1 MGLFWIIIRLFLLNA
16 LFGVSLFFDEGIK
29 LMMIDKVDLVKRIL
43 LELHRSLKESED
55 EGKKNLVFKR
65 FDPFEF
71 VKTTTNAAN
80 SPKSVSQFQ
89 EEQKLT

>member
-1 MGLFWIIIRLFLLNA
+1 MDLFWIIIRLFLLNV
-16 LFGVSLFFDEGIK
+16 LSGVSLSYGEGIK
-29 LMMIDKVDLVKRIL
+29 LIMIDKVDLVKRIL
-43 LELHRSLKESED
+43 LELHRSLQECED

-80 SPKSVSQFQ
+80 SPKSVSHLR

>member
-1 MGLFWIIIRLFLLNA
+1 MDLFWIITRPSWLNV
-16 LFGVSLFFDEGIK
+16 LSGVSLSRQEGMK
-29 LMMIDKVDLVKRIL
+29 LIMIDKVDLVKRIL
-43 LELHRSLKESED
+43 LELHRSLKECED

-80 SPKSVSQFQ
+80 SPKSVSELQ
-89 EEQKLT
+89 EERSLT